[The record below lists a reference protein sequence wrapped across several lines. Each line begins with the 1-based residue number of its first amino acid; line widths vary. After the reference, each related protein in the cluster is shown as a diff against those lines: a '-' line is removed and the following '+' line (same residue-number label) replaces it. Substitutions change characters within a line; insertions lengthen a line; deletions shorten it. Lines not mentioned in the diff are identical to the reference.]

1 MSMKNN
7 KMMDTINL
15 DAIDKL
21 ITEGVELKKIAIE
34 TNDDELLEQMNE
46 IGELV
51 EEIIEEIE
59 RTFKE

>member
-1 MSMKNN
+1 MKN
-7 KMMDTINL
+7 KTMDTINL

-46 IGELV
+46 IGEIV
-51 EEIIEEIE
+51 EEMIEEIE

>member
-1 MSMKNN
+1 M
-7 KMMDTINL
+7 INL
-15 DAIDKL
+15 DVIDKL

-46 IGELV
+46 IGDLV

>member
-1 MSMKNN
+1 MKSI
-7 KMMDTINL
+7 KTFMTI
-15 DAIDKL
+15 DEI

>member
-1 MSMKNN
+1 MKNN